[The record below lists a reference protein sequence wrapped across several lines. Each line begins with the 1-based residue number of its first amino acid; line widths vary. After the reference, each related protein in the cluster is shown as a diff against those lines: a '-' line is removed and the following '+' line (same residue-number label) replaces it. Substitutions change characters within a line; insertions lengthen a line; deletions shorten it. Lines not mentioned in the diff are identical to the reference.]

1 MNWEQAYR
9 EECRKLEDVRIEL
22 QEREE
27 EICEMQLLL
36 DQANEKLKVHFSNV
50 SGQWVE
56 MTIDN
61 LPNIGDLIVLEIPP
75 EQMTKNNPRITKYTN
90 QTEWMDGSRY
100 IILKPIDA

>member
-50 SGQWVE
+50 IGVFDWKKFEEKFFNECVNSGGYVKEDSFE
-56 MTIDN
+56 MCPSQLFEWIKK
-61 LPNIGDLIVLEIPP
+61 NI
-75 EQMTKNNPRITKYTN
+75 N
-90 QTEWMDGSRY
+90 Q
-100 IILKPIDA
+100 K